1 MGVGPKNTCL
11 NPCFSGLYSL
21 TKNDKEMV
29 EAGISLN
36 PCFSGLYSLTSYE
49 HNRIFKKTV
58 VLILVLVDF
67 TL

>member
-36 PCFSGLYSLTSYE
+36 PCFSGLYSLT
-49 HNRIFKKTV
+49 TW
-58 VLILVLVDF
+58 
-67 TL
+67 